1 VSPVCG
7 KVEGPAEF
15 RSWAGVARRASK
27 RLRRRRTE
35 DWRTLRWKVIQR
47 NVRRLQQ
54 RIYQAERRGDWKCVH
69 SLQRLLLRSWSSRC
83 LAVRQVTQENRGK
96 RTAGVDGIASLK
108 PRQRLKL
115 AKRLK
120 NLSDWEA
127 APIRRKCIPKPG
139 SREWRKLGIPVIA
152 DRAMQALVRQTLE
165 PEWEAKF
172 EPNSYGFRPG
182 RSAHD
187 AIEAI
192 FNAICLKPKYILD
205 TDIEKCFDRISHEAL
220 LLKLNAIRPIT
231 RLVRAWLKA
240 GIVDKGEAIFPKEG
254 VPQGGVISP
263 LLCNVALHGLEET
276 ITQAAPRKHRAIVVR
291 YADDLVILC
300 ADLETLINLKEVAEE
315 WLVTVGL
322 RLKPSKT
329 RITHTLN
336 EYEGNVGFDF
346 LGFNVRQYHVGK
358 HRTRTFR
365 GESGFKTI
373 IQPSKKALKCHHE
386 KVGGVIRQYRG
397 APQKALIAALNP
409 IIRGWT
415 QYYRTCVAKRTFS
428 TMDHQMAYKLDRWA
442 QRRHPNKSKGW
453 RFHRYWREQ
462 KTRMGFSDGQNTLIC
477 YVDTSIRRHVKVKG
491 DKSPYDGNW
500 VYWAQRL
507 GRDPTKSTRTIRL
520 LKQQSGY
527 CSICGLY
534 FTTEDVMEI
543 HHWDGNRQNNRY
555 ANLGLLHA
563 HCHDQIH
570 GERYQ

>member
-7 KVEGPAEF
+7 KAEGPAEF

-27 RLRRRRTE
+27 RLRRQRTE
-35 DWRTLRWKVIQR
+35 DWCTLRWKNIQR

-54 RIYQAERRGDWKCVH
+54 RIYQAERRGDWKRVH

-96 RTAGVDGIASLK
+96 RTAGVDGIASLRPK
-108 PRQRLKL
+108 QRLKL
-115 AKRLK
+115 VKRLR
-120 NLSDWEA
+120 NLSSWKA
-127 APIRRKCIPKPG
+127 APIRRKRIPKPG
-139 SREWRKLGIPVIA
+139 SKEWRKLGIPVMA
-152 DRAMQALVRQTLE
+152 DRAMQALIKQALE

-192 FNAICLKPKYILD
+192 FNAICLKPKYVLD
-205 TDIEKCFDRISHEAL
+205 TDIEKCFDEISHAAL
-220 LLKLNAIRPIT
+220 LLKLNAIQPIMC
-231 RLVRAWLKA
+231 LVRAWLKA
-240 GIVDKGEAIFPKEG
+240 GIADGDEMIFPEAG
-254 VPQGGVISP
+254 TPQGGVISP
-263 LLCNVALHGLEET
+263 LLANVALHGLEDAINRTASRE
-276 ITQAAPRKHRAIVVR
+276 HRAIVVR

-300 ADLETLINLKEVAEE
+300 ADLETLIKLKKAAEK
-315 WLVTVGL
+315 WLTMIGL
-322 RLKPSKT
+322 HLKPSKT

-358 HRTRTFR
+358 HRTRTYR
-365 GESGFKTI
+365 GKPGFKTI
-373 IQPSKKALKCHHE
+373 IQPSKKAIKRHHE
-386 KVGGVIRQYRG
+386 KIGEVIRQHRG

-415 QYYRTCVAKRTFS
+415 QYYKTCVAKRTFS
-428 TMDHQMAYKLDRWA
+428 TMDYQMSRKLAHWSR
-442 QRRHPNKSKGW
+442 RRHPNKTMGW
-453 RFHRYWREQ
+453 RFRRYWRWQ
-462 KTRMGFSDGQNTLIC
+462 KTRMSFSDGQNTLTC
-477 YVDTSIRRHVKVKG
+477 YVDAPIRRHVKVKG
-491 DKSPYDGNW
+491 DKSPYDGDW
-500 VYWAQRL
+500 VYWVQRL

-520 LKQQSGY
+520 LKQQDGQ

-534 FTTEDVMEI
+534 FTTEDAMEV

-555 ANLGLLHA
+555 ANLALLHA

>member
-7 KVEGPAEF
+7 KIEGPAEL

-35 DWRTLRWKVIQR
+35 DWRTLRWKNIQR
-47 NVRRLQQ
+47 NVCRLQQ
-54 RIYQAERRGDWKCVH
+54 RIYRAERRGDRKCAH

-108 PRQRLKL
+108 PNQRLKM

-120 NLSDWEA
+120 NLSDWKA
-127 APIRRKCIPKPG
+127 APIRRKRIPKPG
-139 SREWRKLGIPVIA
+139 SKEWRKLGIPVMA
-152 DRAMQALVRQTLE
+152 DRAMQALAKQALE

-192 FNAICLKPKYILD
+192 FNAICLKPKYVLD
-205 TDIEKCFDRISHEAL
+205 TDIEKCFDRISHKAL
-220 LLKLNAIRPIT
+220 LDKLNAIQPIMQ
-231 RLVRAWLKA
+231 LVGAWLKA
-240 GIVDKGEAIFPKEG
+240 GIVDEGEMIFPEEG

-263 LLCNVALHGLEET
+263 LLCNVALHGLEEA
-276 ITQAAPRKHRAIVVR
+276 INRAAPRKHRAIVVR

-300 ADLETLINLKEVAEE
+300 ADLETLVSLKEVAEE
-315 WLVTVGL
+315 WLTSVDL
-322 RLKPSKT
+322 RLKSSKT

-336 EYEGNVGFDF
+336 EHKGNVGFDF
-346 LGFNVRQYHVGK
+346 LGFNVRQYHVSK
-358 HRTRTFR
+358 HRTRTYR
-365 GESGFKTI
+365 GEPGFKTF
-373 IQPSKKALKCHHE
+373 IQPSKKAIKRHHE
-386 KVGGVIRQYRG
+386 KTGEVIRQHRG
-397 APQKALIAALNP
+397 APQKALVAALNP

-415 QYYRTCVAKRTFS
+415 QYFKACVAKRTFS
-428 TMDHQMAYKLDRWA
+428 TMDFQVSHKLACWSR
-442 QRRHPNKSKGW
+442 RRHPTKTMGW
-453 RFHRYWREQ
+453 RFRRYWRWQ
-462 KTRMGFSDGQNTLIC
+462 KTRMSFSDGQNTLLC
-477 YVDTSIRRHVKVKG
+477 HVDTPIRRHVKVKG
-491 DKSPYDGNW
+491 DKSPYDGDW
-500 VYWAQRL
+500 VYWVQRL
-507 GRDPTKSTRTIRL
+507 GRDPTKSARMIRL
-520 LKQQSGY
+520 MKRQNGQ

-534 FTTEDVMEI
+534 FTTEDLMEV

-563 HCHDQIH
+563 HCHDQIT

>member
-7 KVEGPAEF
+7 KIEVLNELG
-15 RSWAGVARRASK
+15 SWAGVARRASK

-35 DWRTLRWKVIQR
+35 DWRMLRWKDIQR

-54 RIYQAERRGDWKCVH
+54 RIYRAERRGDWKRVH

-83 LAVRQVTQENRGK
+83 LVVRQVTQENRGE
-96 RTAGVDGIASLK
+96 RTAGVDGIASLE
-108 PRQRLKL
+108 PRQRLRL

-120 NLSDWEA
+120 NLSDWKA
-127 APIRRKCIPKPG
+127 APIRRKRIPKPG
-139 SREWRKLGIPVIA
+139 AKDWRKLGIPVVA
-152 DRAMQALVRQTLE
+152 DRAMQTPIKQALE
-165 PEWEAKF
+165 PEGEAKF

-187 AIEAI
+187 GIEAI
-192 FNAICLKPKYILD
+192 FNTICLKAKYVLD
-205 TDIEKCFDRISHEAL
+205 ADIEKCFDRISHETL
-220 LLKLNAIRPIT
+220 LLKLNAIQPIT

-240 GIVDKGEAIFPKEG
+240 GIVDGDETIFPKEG

-263 LLCNVALHGLEET
+263 LLCNVALHGLEEA
-276 ITQAAPRKHRAIVVR
+276 INQAAPRKHRAIVIR
-291 YADDLVILC
+291 YADDLFILC
-300 ADLETLINLKEVAEE
+300 ADLETLIKLKEVAGE
-315 WLVTVGL
+315 WLAIVGL

-336 EYEGNVGFDF
+336 EHAGNVGFDF

-358 HRTRTFR
+358 HRTRTYR
-365 GESGFKTI
+365 GEPGFKTI
-373 IQPSKKALKCHHE
+373 IQPSKTAIQRHHQKIGE
-386 KVGGVIRQYRG
+386 VIRQHRG
-397 APQKALIAALNP
+397 APQRAFIAALNP

-428 TMDHQMAYKLDRWA
+428 TMDYQMSHKLACWS
-442 QRRHPNKSKGW
+442 QRRHPVKTMSW
-453 RFHRYWREQ
+453 RFRRYWRWK
-462 KTRMGFSDGQNTLIC
+462 KTRMSFSDGQNTLIC
-477 YVDTSIRRHVKVKG
+477 YVDTPIRRHVKVKG
-491 DKSPYDGNW
+491 DKSPYDGDWTYW
-500 VYWAQRL
+500 VQRP
-507 GRDPTKSTRTIRL
+507 GRDPTKSNRTIRL
-520 LKQQSGY
+520 LKQQNGQ

-534 FTTEDVMEI
+534 FTTEDAMDA

-555 ANLGLLHA
+555 ANLALLHA

>member
-1 VSPVCG
+1 
-7 KVEGPAEF
+7 
-15 RSWAGVARRASK
+15 
-27 RLRRRRTE
+27 
-35 DWRTLRWKVIQR
+35 
-47 NVRRLQQ
+47 
-54 RIYQAERRGDWKCVH
+54 
-69 SLQRLLLRSWSSRC
+69 
-83 LAVRQVTQENRGK
+83 VTQENRGK

-108 PRQRLKL
+108 PKQRLKL

-127 APIRRKCIPKPG
+127 APIRRKHIPKPG
-139 SREWRKLGIPVIA
+139 SREWRKLGIPVMA
-152 DRAMQALVRQTLE
+152 DRAMQTLAKQALE

-192 FNAICLKPKYILD
+192 FNAICLKPKYVLD

-220 LLKLNAIRPIT
+220 LFKLNAIRPIM
-231 RLVRAWLKA
+231 RLVRVWLKA
-240 GIVDKGEAIFPKEG
+240 GIVDEGETIFPEEG

-263 LLCNVALHGLEET
+263 LLCNVALHGLEEA
-276 ITQAAPRKHRAIVVR
+276 ITQVAPRKHRAIVIR

-315 WLVTVGL
+315 WLAIVDL

-329 RITHTLN
+329 RITHTLS
-336 EYEGNVGFDF
+336 EHEGNVGFDF
-346 LGFNVRQYHVGK
+346 LGFNVRQYHVSK
-358 HRTRTFR
+358 HHTRTYR
-365 GESGFKTI
+365 GEPGFKTI
-373 IQPSKKALKCHHE
+373 IQPSKKAIKRHHE
-386 KVGGVIRQYRG
+386 KIGEVIRQHRG

-415 QYYRTCVAKRTFS
+415 QYFKTCVAKRTFS
-428 TMDHQMAYKLDRWA
+428 TMDYQMSRKLACWS
-442 QRRHPNKSKGW
+442 QRRHPTKTMGW
-453 RFHRYWREQ
+453 RFRRYWRWQ
-462 KTRMGFSDGQNTLIC
+462 KTRMSFSDGQNTLIF
-477 YVDTSIRRHVKVKG
+477 YVDTPIRRHVKVKG
-491 DKSPYDGNW
+491 DKSPYDGDW
-500 VYWAQRL
+500 VYWVQRL
-507 GRDPTKSTRTIRL
+507 GRDPTKPTRMIRL
-520 LKQQSGY
+520 VKQQSGQ

-555 ANLGLLHA
+555 TNLGLLHV
-563 HCHDQIH
+563 HCHDQVH